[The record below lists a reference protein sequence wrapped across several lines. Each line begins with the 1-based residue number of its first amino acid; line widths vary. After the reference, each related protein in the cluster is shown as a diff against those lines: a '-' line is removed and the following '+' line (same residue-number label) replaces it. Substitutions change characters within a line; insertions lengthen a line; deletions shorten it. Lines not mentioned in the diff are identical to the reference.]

1 MIVELVRISLA
12 DKASLRE
19 WRNDP
24 AVSKW
29 MYTNHEIS
37 EEEHNVWFD
46 AMLADASKLYWKIV
60 ADGVAVGAV
69 FLTGVSIQGKSCEWG
84 MYLADVNTRGKGV
97 AQAACALSFRHAF
110 NELAVDAVKC
120 EAVAQNENAIGLY
133 ESVGYV
139 RTGIH
144 TDAVK
149 RGNEMLSV
157 VTLELTRDS
166 WTMSESN
173 VLQKLS
179 EKGVSING

>member
-12 DKASLRE
+12 DRASLRE

-29 MYTNHEIS
+29 MYTNHEIG
-37 EEEHNVWFD
+37 EAEHNAWFD
-46 AMLADASKLYWKIV
+46 AMLADVSKVYWKIV

-69 FLTGVSIQGKSCEWG
+69 FLTGVSSQGSSCEWG

-97 AQAACALSFRHAF
+97 AQAACALSFRYAF

-139 RTGIH
+139 RTGIQI
-144 TDAVK
+144 DAVK

-157 VTLELTRDS
+157 VTLKLTRDS
-166 WTMSESN
+166 WNMSESS

>member
-1 MIVELVRISLA
+1 MIVELVRVSLA

-19 WRNDP
+19 WRNKP
-24 AVSKW
+24 EVTRWGYS
-29 MYTNHEIS
+29 NHVIS
-37 EEEHNVWFD
+37 EEEHNAWFD
-46 AMLADASKLYWKIV
+46 AMLADVSKVYWKIV
-60 ADGVAVGAV
+60 ADGVAVGSV
-69 FLTGVSIQGKSCEWG
+69 FLTGVSSQGSSCEWG
-84 MYLADVNTRGKGV
+84 MYLADVNARGKGV
-97 AQAACALSFRHAF
+97 AQAACALSFRYAF
-110 NELAVDAVKC
+110 NELAVDVVKC

-139 RTGIH
+139 RTGVQ

-149 RGNEMLSV
+149 RDNEMLSV

-166 WTMSESN
+166 WNMSESN

>member
-1 MIVELVRISLA
+1 VIVELVRISLA

-29 MYTNHEIS
+29 MYTNHEIG
-37 EEEHNVWFD
+37 EEEHHVWFD
-46 AMLADASKLYWKIV
+46 AMLGDASKVYWKIV
-60 ADGVAVGAV
+60 ADGVAVGSV

-84 MYLADVNTRGKGV
+84 MYLADVNARGKGI

-110 NELAVDAVKC
+110 NELSVDVVTC

-139 RTGIH
+139 RTGLQN
-144 TDAVK
+144 DAVK

-166 WTMSESN
+166 WNMSESN

>member
-12 DKASLRE
+12 DRASLRE

-29 MYTNHEIS
+29 MYTNHEIG
-37 EEEHNVWFD
+37 EAEHNAWFD
-46 AMLADASKLYWKIV
+46 AMLADVSKVYWKIV

-69 FLTGVSIQGKSCEWG
+69 FLTGVSSQGSSCEWG

-97 AQAACALSFRHAF
+97 AQAACALSFRYAF

-139 RTGIH
+139 RTGIQI
-144 TDAVK
+144 DAVQ
-149 RGNEMLSV
+149 RGGEMLSV
-157 VTLELTRDS
+157 VTLELTRKS
-166 WTMSESN
+166 WNMSESS
-173 VLQKLS
+173 VLHKLS

>member
-12 DKASLRE
+12 DRASLRE

-29 MYTNHEIS
+29 MYTNHEIG
-37 EEEHNVWFD
+37 EAEHNAWFD
-46 AMLADASKLYWKIV
+46 AMLADVSKVYWKIV

-69 FLTGVSIQGKSCEWG
+69 FLTGVSSQGSSCEWG

-97 AQAACALSFRHAF
+97 AQAACALSFRYAF

-139 RTGIH
+139 RTGIQI
-144 TDAVK
+144 DAVQ
-149 RGNEMLSV
+149 RGGEMLSV
-157 VTLELTRDS
+157 VTLELTRKS
-166 WTMSESN
+166 WNMSESS

>member
-1 MIVELVRISLA
+1 MIVELIRISLA

-29 MYTNHEIS
+29 MYTNHEIG
-37 EEEHNVWFD
+37 EEEHNAWFD
-46 AMLADASKLYWKIV
+46 AMLADESKVYWKIV
-60 ADGVAVGAV
+60 ADGVAVGAI
-69 FLTGVSIQGKSCEWG
+69 FLTGVSSKGSSCEWG
-84 MYLADVNTRGKGV
+84 MYLADVNAHGKGV

-110 NELAVDAVKC
+110 NELAVDVVKC

-133 ESVGYV
+133 ESVGFV
-139 RTGIH
+139 RTGLQN
-144 TDAVK
+144 DAVK

-157 VTLELTRDS
+157 VTLELTRDT
-166 WTMSESN
+166 WNVSESR

-179 EKGVSING
+179 EKGVNING

>member
-1 MIVELVRISLA
+1 MIELLRVNSS
-12 DKASLRE
+12 DKQLLFN
-19 WRNDP
+19 WRNQ
-24 AVSKW
+24 VSVNQW
-29 MYTNHEIS
+29 MFTNHLIS
-37 EEEHNVWFD
+37 ETEHGTWFD
-46 AMLADASKLYWKIV
+46 NMLVDASKLYWKIV
-60 ADGVAVGAV
+60 VDGIAVGVV
-69 FLTGVSIQGKSCEWG
+69 FLTGISELGKECSFG
-84 MYLADVNTRGKGV
+84 MYLADVDVRGKGV

>member
-1 MIVELVRISLA
+1 MIVAIERISQS
-12 DKASLRE
+12 DKASLRQ

-29 MYTNHEIS
+29 MYTNHEIG
-37 EEEHNVWFD
+37 EAEHHAWFD
-46 AMLADASKLYWKIV
+46 NMLIDSSKVYWKIV

-69 FLTGVSIQGKSCEWG
+69 FLTGVSDDGKSCEWG
-84 MYLADVNTRGKGV
+84 MYLADVDVRGKGV
-97 AQAACALSFRHAF
+97 AQAACALSFRYAF
-110 NELAVDAVKC
+110 TDLDMKIVNC

-139 RTGIH
+139 RTGLQ

-149 RGNEMLSV
+149 RGDEMLSV
-157 VTLELTRDS
+157 VTLELTRES
-166 WTMSESN
+166 WNITESH

-179 EKGVSING
+179 EKGVNING

>member
-1 MIVELVRISLA
+1 VIVELVRISLA
-12 DKASLRE
+12 DRASLRE

-29 MYTNHEIS
+29 MYTNHEIG
-37 EEEHNVWFD
+37 EAEHNAWFD
-46 AMLADASKLYWKIV
+46 AMLADVSKVYWKIV

-69 FLTGVSIQGKSCEWG
+69 FLTGVSSQGSSCEWG

-97 AQAACALSFRHAF
+97 AQAACALSFRYAF

-139 RTGIH
+139 RTGIQI
-144 TDAVK
+144 DAVQ
-149 RGNEMLSV
+149 RGGEMLSV
-157 VTLELTRDS
+157 VTLELARKS
-166 WTMSESN
+166 WNMSESS

>member
-19 WRNDP
+19 WRNEP

-29 MYTNHEIS
+29 MYTNHEIG
-37 EEEHNVWFD
+37 EAEHNAWFD
-46 AMLADASKLYWKIV
+46 AMLADVSKVYWKIV

-69 FLTGVSIQGKSCEWG
+69 FLTGVSSQGSSCEWG

-97 AQAACALSFRHAF
+97 AQAACALSFRYAF

-139 RTGIH
+139 RTGIQI
-144 TDAVK
+144 DAVQ
-149 RGNEMLSV
+149 RGGEMLSV
-157 VTLELTRDS
+157 VTLELTRKS
-166 WTMSESN
+166 WNMSESS

>member
-1 MIVELVRISLA
+1 VIVELVRISLA
-12 DKASLRE
+12 DRASLRE

-29 MYTNHEIS
+29 MYTNHEIG
-37 EEEHNVWFD
+37 EAEHNAWFD
-46 AMLADASKLYWKIV
+46 AMLADVSKVYWKIV

-69 FLTGVSIQGKSCEWG
+69 FLTGVSSQGSSCEWG

-97 AQAACALSFRHAF
+97 AQAACALSFRYAF

-166 WTMSESN
+166 WNMSESN

>member
-46 AMLADASKLYWKIV
+46 AMLADASKVYWKIV